1 MTLTSLTAA
10 DLVSDARRQSRE
22 IGPHQFAAQPG
33 LPVTMR

>member
-1 MTLTSLTAA
+1 MTLTSLAAA
-10 DLVSDARRQSRE
+10 DLVTDASRQIRG

>member
-10 DLVSDARRQSRE
+10 DLVTDASRQIRE

-33 LPVTMR
+33 CR